1 MDGGSLSIKKIW
13 WLMLKK
19 LSTIIAASLYLAL
32 FIPQT
37 AVAEFVSFSCELYGE
52 EGISSDLW
60 LVDPS
65 RKIAIHQAGSKFG
78 KIYNYELKYRVDIV
92 DHRGMMFSIPMFDEY
107 ANRIY
112 NLGIPSSFFNFING
126 GVHEAERSL
135 RRRLT
140 LGEKEALKEVIRKMN
155 NARLYVVIDFTS
167 LKFSYVVPPIK
178 FDLSKTD
185 KFLNVRPYETDE
197 LINEGQC
204 QII

>member
-1 MDGGSLSIKKIW
+1 
-13 WLMLKK
+13 MLKK

-37 AVAEFVSFSCELYGE
+37 AVAEFVNFSCELYGE

-65 RKIAIHQAGSKFG
+65 REIAIHRAGSKFG
-78 KIYNYELKYRVDIV
+78 KIYDYDLKYRVDIV
-92 DHRGMMFSIPMFDEY
+92 DQRGMMFSIPMFDEY

-126 GVHEAERSL
+126 GIYEAERSL

-140 LGEKEALKEVIRKMN
+140 PGEKEVLKEVINKMH
-155 NARLYVVIDFTS
+155 NARLFVVIDFSS
-167 LKFSYVVPPIK
+167 LQFSYVVPSIK

-185 KFLNVRPYETDE
+185 KFLNVRPYETIKTIDQ
-197 LINEGQC
+197 GQC
-204 QII
+204 EII